1 MTYRGDDIKRLI
13 PQRYPIVMIDT
24 AEERDGN
31 SIATTLAVRQDN
43 YFVLPDST
51 LSETGLIEHI
61 AQSSSALAGCRA
73 LAEQSLAP
81 PVGIIGE
88 IKNFVCHRRP
98 GVGELIET
106 TATFNMS
113 FGNVTMATGQSKI
126 GEEVIA
132 EIQLKIFIQ

>member
-1 MTYRGDDIKRLI
+1 MTYRGDDIKWLI

-73 LAEQSLAP
+73 LVEQSLAP